1 MKLTYVT
8 KALFLGT
15 SSLLLFACGND
26 EEPETDGDQIEEPED
41 QPSENEDSDYESD
54 VDEDENASD
63 EDTGGQIDEDE
74 NDNEDEDQGQA
85 DDTDGESEEEQ
96 VELSELVYMSDEER
110 EAHHRNLAVR
120 DDLLWDEVFEYLMLP
135 GIHENTVYY
144 EARVAPDELV
154 LIELPDAEELVD
166 RTTINPY
173 IAEDGHFS
181 IDLGEYDFAAGE
193 AITIRI
199 SGGYPQEQ
207 TLEIPIHEARE
218 GMEEVRIREISEDGD
233 SSEHTIGESDTLESV
248 AYQYGV
254 NTEELQGWNGI
265 FDPAELETGMTINT
279 DGPNEEQAQK
289 EEWQIEFEQS
299 LYDNY
304 GVTVSEYE
312 DIGDGYYGVYVNE
325 HDTGDLYYVTVDSNT
340 GDYSG

>member
-1 MKLTYVT
+1 M
-8 KALFLGT
+8 
-15 SSLLLFACGND
+15 
-26 EEPETDGDQIEEPED
+26 
-41 QPSENEDSDYESD
+41 
-54 VDEDENASD
+54 SD
-63 EDTGGQIDEDE
+63 ED
-74 NDNEDEDQGQA
+74 
-85 DDTDGESEEEQ
+85 
-96 VELSELVYMSDEER
+96 R

-120 DDLLWDEVFEYLMLP
+120 DDLIWDEVFEYLMLP

-154 LIELPDAEELVD
+154 LIELPDAEELAD

-173 IAEDGHFS
+173 TAEDGHFS
-181 IDLGEYDFAAGE
+181 IDLGEYEFAAGE

-207 TLEIPIHEARE
+207 TLELPIHEAQE
-218 GMEEVRIREISEDGD
+218 GMEEVRIREISEDGN

-254 NTEELQGWNGI
+254 STEELQGWNGI
-265 FDPAELETGMTINT
+265 LDPTELETGMTVNT